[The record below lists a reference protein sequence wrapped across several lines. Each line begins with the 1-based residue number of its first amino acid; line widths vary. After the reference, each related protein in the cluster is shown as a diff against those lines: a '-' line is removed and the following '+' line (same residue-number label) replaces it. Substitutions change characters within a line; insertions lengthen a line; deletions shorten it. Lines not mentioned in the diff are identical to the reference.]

1 MIKIQLTER
10 QEKIIDIV
18 KANQPITSEKIA
30 EKLKLTRSTL
40 RPDLAILTMAG
51 ILDARPKVGYFFTGK
66 TAFNAIAE
74 KIKSIKVADRKSV
87 PIIVDEQTSIY
98 DAIVTMFLED
108 TGTIFVT
115 SNGYLSG
122 VVSRKDFLKNAIGG
136 MNLNKTPIAVIMTR
150 MPNIIV
156 TYPEESILDAAIK
169 LIEHEIDSLP
179 VVKEVELENGQKAY
193 KLVGRVTK
201 TTITRLFVELGT
213 NEE

>member
-179 VVKEVELENGQKAY
+179 VVNEVVLENGEKAY

-213 NEE
+213 NEV